1 MPNLDNLNLNAGDI
15 NFDDFKDIKKVAQEI
30 EKGANLLNDLSKSDP
45 FKNVK
50 FDQVAKDLFK
60 IF

>member
-1 MPNLDNLNLNAGDI
+1 LPNLDNLNLNAGDI